1 METTNQVTTNVEQ
14 LMQTVENSF
23 PSVWSKEDVL
33 RLLSQVEVQAPEQAP
48 EQMQPLTEVSV
59 NVYERIE
66 KCMEWLEEK
75 IDSVESA
82 LSDLEVDLSEVELS
96 FSSYD
101 NTISVDEAPL
111 NKDEVE
117 SEVQQVIEAF
127 QDLRK
132 VVDELTPKSEGENTL
147 VVTEE

>member
-33 RLLSQVEVQAPEQAP
+33 RLLSQVEVQAPEQT
-48 EQMQPLTEVSV
+48 QPLTEVSV
-59 NVYERIE
+59 NMYERIE
-66 KCMEWLEEK
+66 KCMEWLEQRIE
-75 IDSVESA
+75 SVESA

-101 NTISVDEAPL
+101 HTISVDDAPI
-111 NKDEVE
+111 NKG
-117 SEVQQVIEAF
+117 EVQDEIQGVIEAF
-127 QDLRK
+127 SDLRK
-132 VVDELTPKSEGENTL
+132 VLDELTPKSEGENTL
-147 VVTEE
+147 IVTEE